1 MDEPPRSGRGK
12 SGPVAKR
19 KKRPESDE
27 RISAA
32 DVIAFIEEV
41 CFIPEGK
48 HVGEKLK
55 LYDWQKR
62 EIERIYDNPVGTR
75 RAILSFGRK
84 NGKTTFAACLL
95 LAHLCGPPAQS
106 RPNSQLFSAAQSR
119 DQAAII
125 FSLAAKMVRMNPV
138 LSRAVTIRE
147 TAKELI
153 CPELGTRYRAL
164 SADATTAFG
173 LSPAMVDPRRAGSG
187 TGSALAAL
195 RSARDGDGRAGR
207 SAVDRHFHSGADRC
221 RPDVGADRR
230 RATPAM
236 TRTRSLSLYTAP
248 TDLDPFD
255 EETIR
260 LANPAFG
267 TFLSAKEVLA
277 MAKDAQR
284 MPAREA
290 EYRNL
295 ILNQRVEV
303 SNPFIAPAVWKACG
317 GPVGPLEGVPLYGG
331 LDLSEAADLTALVL
345 IGKRDGKWRV
355 QPTFWLP
362 SEGLSE
368 KSVADRVPYDMWARQ
383 GYLQTTPGRS
393 ISYEFVASY
402 LRDVFRRYDVRKLA
416 FDRWNFKHL
425 LPWLL
430 KAGMSEQ
437 FVKDHFVEFG
447 QGMQSMSPAL
457 RDLEQVLLE
466 GELAHGNHPVL
477 TMCVTNTVIA
487 VDDAGN
493 RKPSKRKSTGRI
505 DGMIALAM
513 AVGVAP
519 LLTKQIDI
527 STLIV

>member
-1 MDEPPRSGRGK
+1 
-12 SGPVAKR
+12 VANR
-19 KKRPESDE
+19 KTSSKTDE
-27 RISAA
+27 RIRAA
-32 DVIAFIEEV
+32 DVVAFVEQV
-41 CFIPEGK
+41 CFIPEGR
-48 HVGEKLK
+48 HVGQKLK

-62 EIERIYDNPVGTR
+62 EIERIYDNPAGTR

-95 LAHLCGPPAQS
+95 LAHLCGPPARS

-125 FSLAAKMVRMNPV
+125 FSLAAKMVRMNSV
-138 LSRAVTIRE
+138 LSRVVTIRE

-153 CPELGTRYRAL
+153 CSELGTRYRAL

-173 LSPAMVDPRRAGSG
+173 LSPAMVIHDELGQVRGPRSPLYEALETA
-187 TGSALAAL
+187 TGAQAEPLSIVISTQAPTDADLMSVLIDDALAGH
-195 RSARDGDGRAGR
+195 DPHT
-207 SAVDRHFHSGADRC
+207 V
-221 RPDVGADRR
+221 V
-230 RATPAM
+230 
-236 TRTRSLSLYTAP
+236 SLYTAP
-248 TDLDPFD
+248 PELDPFD
-255 EETIR
+255 ENTIR

-290 EYRNL
+290 EFRNL

-317 GPVGPLEGVPLYGG
+317 GPVGPLEGIPLYGG

-345 IGKRDGKWRV
+345 IGKREGKWRV

-402 LRDVFRRYDVRKLA
+402 LRDVFRRYDIRKLA

-430 KAGMSEQ
+430 KAGIGEQ
-437 FVKDHFVEFG
+437 FVRDHFAEFG

-457 RDLEQVLLE
+457 RELEQVLLE

-477 TMCVTNTVIA
+477 TMCVTNTVITI
-487 VDDAGN
+487 DDAGN

-519 LLTKQIDI
+519 LPTKQIDI
-527 STLIV
+527 STMIV

>member
-1 MDEPPRSGRGK
+1 VPKRGQDLGDDK
-12 SGPVAKR
+12 VT
-19 KKRPESDE
+19 
-27 RISAA
+27 AA
-32 DVIAFIEEV
+32 DIIAFIEQT
-41 CFIPEGK
+41 CFVPEGRF
-48 HVGEKLK
+48 VGKKLE
-55 LYDWQKR
+55 LFSWQKA
-62 EIERIYDNPVGTR
+62 EICRIYDNPHGTR
-75 RAILSFGRK
+75 RAILSMGRK
-84 NGKTTFAACLL
+84 NAKTTLAACLL
-95 LAHLCGPPAQS
+95 LAHLCGPPA
-106 RPNSQLFSAAQSR
+106 RNKPNSQLYSAAQSR

-125 FSLAAKMVRMNPV
+125 FSLAAKMVRMNPE
-138 LSRAVTIRE
+138 LLQAVTIQE
-147 TAKELI
+147 TAKSLI

-164 SADATTAFG
+164 SADATTAYG
-173 LSPAMVDPRRAGSG
+173 LSPALVIHDELGQVRGPRSPLYEALETATGAQESPLSIIISTQAPSDVDLLSVLIDDAQAGHDPH
-187 TGSALAAL
+187 T
-195 RSARDGDGRAGR
+195 
-207 SAVDRHFHSGADRC
+207 V
-221 RPDVGADRR
+221 VK
-230 RATPAM
+230 
-236 TRTRSLSLYTAP
+236 LYTAP
-248 TDLDPFD
+248 TELDPFD
-255 EETIR
+255 EQTIR

-277 MAKDAQR
+277 MARDAQR

-295 ILNQRVEV
+295 ILNQRVEM
-303 SNPFIAPAVWKACG
+303 SNPFISPAVWKACG
-317 GPVGPLEGVPLYGG
+317 GPVGSLEGVPLYGG

-345 IGKRDGKWRV
+345 IGKREGKWRV

-362 SEGLSE
+362 SEGLNE

-437 FVKDHFVEFG
+437 FVKEHFVEFG

-477 TMCVTNTVIA
+477 TMCITNTVITL
-487 VDDAGN
+487 DDAGN

-513 AVGVAP
+513 AVGVAQLP
-519 LLTKQIDI
+519 TKQIDI

>member
-1 MDEPPRSGRGK
+1 
-12 SGPVAKR
+12 VAKR
-19 KKRPESDE
+19 KESAAQKE
-27 RISAA
+27 KVSAA
-32 DVIAFIEEV
+32 DIMAFIEHV

-48 HVGEKLK
+48 HVGEKVK

-95 LAHLCGPPAQS
+95 LAHLCGPPAKGK
-106 RPNSQLFSAAQSR
+106 PNSQLFSAAQSR

-125 FSLAAKMVRMNPV
+125 FSLAAKMVRMNPI
-138 LSRAVTIRE
+138 LSQAVTVRE

-173 LSPAMVDPRRAGSG
+173 LSPAMVIHDELGQVRGPRSPLYEALETATGAQADPLSIVISTQAPTDADLMSVLIDD
-187 TGSALAAL
+187 ALAGH
-195 RSARDGDGRAGR
+195 DPHT
-207 SAVDRHFHSGADRC
+207 V
-221 RPDVGADRR
+221 V
-230 RATPAM
+230 
-236 TRTRSLSLYTAP
+236 SLYTAP
-248 TDLDPFD
+248 PELEPFD
-255 EETIR
+255 ENTIR

-295 ILNQRVEV
+295 ILNQRIEV
-303 SNPFIAPAVWKACG
+303 SNPFVAPAVWNACG
-317 GPVGPLEGVPLYGG
+317 GPVGSLESIPVYGG

-383 GYLQTTPGRS
+383 GYLETTPGRS

-402 LRDVFRRYDVRKLA
+402 LRDVFRRYDVRKLG

-425 LPWLL
+425 LPWLV

-437 FVKDHFVEFG
+437 FVKEHFVEFG

-477 TMCVTNTVIA
+477 TMRVANTVIA

-519 LLTKQIDI
+519 LPTKQIDI

>member
-1 MDEPPRSGRGK
+1 MPKPKQANDDKVTG
-12 SGPVAKR
+12 
-19 KKRPESDE
+19 
-27 RISAA
+27 A
-32 DVIAFIEEV
+32 DIIAFIEQV
-41 CFIPEGK
+41 CFVPEGRF
-48 HVGEKLK
+48 VGKKLE
-55 LYDWQKR
+55 LFEWQKA
-62 EIERIYDNPVGTR
+62 EICRIYDNPHGTR
-75 RAILSFGRK
+75 RAILSMGRK
-84 NGKTTFAACLL
+84 NAKTTLAACLL
-95 LAHLCGPPAQS
+95 LAHLCGPPA
-106 RPNSQLFSAAQSR
+106 RNKPNSQLYSAAQSR

-125 FSLAAKMVRMNPV
+125 FSLAAKMVRMNPE
-138 LSRAVTIRE
+138 LLQAVTIQE
-147 TAKELI
+147 TAKSLI

-164 SADATTAFG
+164 SADATTAYG
-173 LSPAMVDPRRAGSG
+173 LSPALVIHDELGQVRGPRSPLYEALETATGAQESPLSIIISTQAPSDVDLLSVLIDDAQAGHDPH
-187 TGSALAAL
+187 TL
-195 RSARDGDGRAGR
+195 
-207 SAVDRHFHSGADRC
+207 VK
-221 RPDVGADRR
+221 
-230 RATPAM
+230 
-236 TRTRSLSLYTAP
+236 LYTAP

-277 MAKDAQR
+277 MARDAQR

-303 SNPFIAPAVWKACG
+303 SNPFIAPTVWKACG
-317 GPVGPLEGVPLYGG
+317 GPVGPLEAIPLYGG

-447 QGMQSMSPAL
+447 QGVQSMSPAL